1 MVLPNSDQRV
11 VVGIGSALVDILVH
25 ETDEFVKKTG
35 AVKGGMAYVDTR
47 VIDEALR
54 MASATPF
61 FVPGGSACNT
71 VIGVGRLGGRA
82 RFVGKSGN
90 GNLAGIFES
99 SLKTNNV
106 EPFLSKST
114 SLTGRVLSIITPD
127 AQRSMLTYLGASA
140 EAKPEDI
147 SPESFSGAAVAHVEG
162 YLLFNR
168 ELILSALDA
177 ASHAGAKISLD
188 LASFTVVQDSKDF
201 FAEIVKK
208 YVDILIANEDEARA
222 FTGYADERS
231 AIGAMAEH
239 CEIAVLKLGER
250 GSLIAH
256 EGEVFEIAPRSGAPA
271 VDTTGAGDLWAS
283 GFLYGLVSNLSIE
296 ESGELGS
303 LCGYEVCQVVG
314 AKIPDEGWR
323 RIRAAAGLDASGGW
337 LGSGRAGKYPFSR
350 RQAFDRGGGCEWR
363 RKNGEEN

>member
-1 MVLPNSDQRV
+1 MVLNNSEQRV

-25 ETDEFVKKTG
+25 ETDEFVEKTG
-35 AVKGGMAYVDTR
+35 AVKGGMAYVDNR
-47 VIDEALR
+47 IIDEALR
-54 MASATPF
+54 MASVTPHY
-61 FVPGGSACNT
+61 VPGGSACNT

-140 EAKPEDI
+140 EARPEDI
-147 SPESFSGAAVAHVEG
+147 SPECFQGAAVAHLEG

-177 ASHAGAKISLD
+177 ARGAGARISLD
-188 LASFTVVQDSKDF
+188 LASFTVVQESRDL
-201 FAEIVKK
+201 FAEIVKR

-222 FTGYADERS
+222 FTGYSDERS
-231 AIGAMAEH
+231 AIGAMADH
-239 CEIAVLKLGER
+239 CGIAVLKLGER

-256 EGEVFEIAPRSGAPA
+256 EGRVVEIAPRTGAPA

-283 GFLYGLVSNLSIE
+283 GFLYGLVSGLSIE
-296 ESGELGS
+296 KSGELGS
-303 LCGYEVCQVVG
+303 LCGYEVCRVVG
-314 AKIPDEGWR
+314 AKIPDDGWR
-323 RIRAAAGLDASGGW
+323 RIRSAAGIEAPEAGLGAHPVLNGSPLASA
-337 LGSGRAGKYPFSR
+337 GR
-350 RQAFDRGGGCEWR
+350 
-363 RKNGEEN
+363 

>member
-25 ETDEFVKKTG
+25 ETDEFIEKAG
-35 AVKGGMAYVDTR
+35 AVKGGMAYVDNR

-54 MASATPF
+54 MASTTPF

-82 RFVGKSGN
+82 RFAGKSGN

-140 EAKPEDI
+140 EAKAEDI
-147 SPESFSGAAVAHVEG
+147 SPECFRGAAVAHVEG

-177 ASHAGAKISLD
+177 ASHAGARISLD
-188 LASFTVVQDSKDF
+188 LASFTVVQESKDF

-222 FTGYADERS
+222 FTGHSDEKS
-231 AIGAMAEH
+231 AIGAMAKH
-239 CEIAVLKLGER
+239 CRTAVLKLGER

-256 EGEVFEIAPRSGAPA
+256 EGSVFEIAPRLGGPA

-283 GFLYGLVSNLSIE
+283 GFLYGLVNGLSIE

-323 RIRAAAGLDASGGW
+323 RIRAAAGIAAPEGLPAARSVRKGP
-337 LGSGRAGKYPFSR
+337 LPEAAGV
-350 RQAFDRGGGCEWR
+350 
-363 RKNGEEN
+363 